1 MNRSCQQFQI
11 LPRRRN
17 LLASAATGAVGLLS
31 QGTADQTESPG
42 FGSAKRILL
51 IYLQGAASQFE
62 TWDPKPEAPEAIR
75 GKLGA
80 IATSVPG
87 TFICEGLPR
96 LSQLTDRLALVRSM
110 THDYNNHSNLYTLS
124 GFPAVDFSSETN
136 PYDTRHRP
144 FFASVIDYLADQSGS
159 PRPQGMP
166 RSIGL
171 PWKFSSFSPFTKRS
185 GPYGTF
191 LGHGYDPVW
200 TEFDGEAT
208 SSAPRVSFFRAL
220 KSVNIKDPFLGITP
234 DSRLRLSKEAQ
245 LRADLSTSR
254 LDQRR
259 KLLQKLEV
267 PKSSLRSSLPGRSLD
282 RFSDMAYSLIT
293 STQLQEALEIENE
306 PDSVRERYGMNL
318 FGQSALTARRLL
330 ESGCPLVSVFWDEY
344 KVINTA
350 WDTHFNHFS
359 RLEQEL
365 LPGFDLGMSALLTDL
380 EQTGLL
386 NETLVMCLTEHGR
399 TPKIDNFNRGGGRNH
414 WSGVYSVMLAGAGIQ
429 GGTVVGASDERGAF
443 VSRQPVS
450 PEDILATMYH
460 LHGISP
466 DATIPNRA
474 GQPVRLIDHGNVVQE
489 LLA

>member
-1 MNRSCQQFQI
+1 MSDSCRQSANST
-11 LPRRRN
+11 PRRDV
-17 LLASAATGAVGLLS
+17 LASTALGMAGLSPAHAETG
-31 QGTADQTESPG
+31 GTPG
-42 FGSAKRILL
+42 FGKAKRILL
-51 IYLQGAASQFE
+51 VYLQGAASQFE

-80 IATSVPG
+80 IGTSVPG

-96 LSQLTDRLALVRSM
+96 MSQLTDRIALVRSM
-110 THDYNNHSNLYTLS
+110 THGYNNHSNLYTLS

-144 FFASVIDYLADQSGS
+144 FFASAIDYLADQAGK
-159 PRPQGMP
+159 PRPNGLP

-171 PWKFSSFSPFTKRS
+171 PWKFSSFSPFTRRS
-185 GPYGTF
+185 GPYATF

-200 TEFDGEAT
+200 TEFDGEPT

-220 KSVNIKDPFLGITP
+220 KSVDVKDPFLGITP
-234 DSRLRLSKEAQ
+234 ESRLRLSKEAQ
-245 LRADLSTSR
+245 LRKGLSTSR
-254 LDQRR
+254 LQRR
-259 KLLQKLEV
+259 RTLLDQLELEE
-267 PKSSLRSSLPGRSLD
+267 KTLRASAPGRSLD

-293 STQLQEALEIENE
+293 SSRLQQALDIGSE
-306 PDSVRERYGMNL
+306 PDSVRVRYGMNL

-330 ESGCPLVSVFWDEY
+330 EAGCPLVSVFWDEY

-359 RLEQEL
+359 RLENEL
-365 LPGFDLGMSALLTDL
+365 LPGFDLGMSVLLLDL
-380 EQTGLL
+380 EQRGLL
-386 NETLVMCLTEHGR
+386 DETLVLCLTEHGR
-399 TPKIDNFNRGGGRNH
+399 TPKINNFNRGGGRNH
-414 WSGVYSVMLAGAGIQ
+414 WSGVYSVMLAGAGIS
-429 GGTVVGASDERGAF
+429 GGTVVGASDERAAF
-443 VSRQPVS
+443 VSRRPVS

-466 DATIPNRA
+466 ETTIPNRS
-474 GQPVRLIDHGNVVQE
+474 GQPVRLIDNGSVVEE